1 MMYFK
6 RRSYSVYLCALLL
19 PFYGIV
25 IAEPKTE
32 EEIIIKLILDIDNGN
47 DSVCEDRRIEDKNII
62 PTNLEKVGYNINR
75 QERWKLNR
83 CGKVISYI
91 VTFAIKLEINGGGNM
106 LFVEPETEKMKEIVY
121 VNNVAMRNNCDVV
134 GKTKS
139 YIHRVTKHRY
149 YELNC
154 KDKEKLI
161 IECGT
166 AYKDS
171 GCWVR

>member
-1 MMYFK
+1 MCFK
-6 RRSYSVYLCALLL
+6 QKSYSVYLFFLLL
-19 PFYGIV
+19 PFSGVV
-25 IAEPKTE
+25 IAESETE
-32 EEIIIKLILDIDNGN
+32 EKIIMKLILDIEKGN
-47 DSVCEDRRIEDKNII
+47 DSVCENRYIEDKDTI
-62 PTNLEKVGYNINR
+62 PTNLEKIGYDINR

-91 VTFAIKLEINGGGNM
+91 VTFASEWEINGGGDV
-106 LFVEPETEKMKEIVY
+106 LFVKPETEKMKEIVY
-121 VNNVAMRNNCDVV
+121 VNNVAMRNNCNVV
-134 GKTKS
+134 GETKS